1 MSAIAGAPFDA
12 AAGDR
17 LAKRNALVLAT
28 GQALAGG
35 NNTVIVATGSILGV
49 MLAPDKSLATVPIS
63 MMVCGIWAGTLPLGF
78 LARRY
83 GRRAAYTAGAVCGT
97 LAGLVGYAAILQANF
112 WLYLFATFLGG
123 LYAASHMSYRFGA
136 ADTASPAFK
145 PKAVSW
151 VMAGGLFAGLLGPQ
165 LVIFTKDLTPPYL
178 FAASYLGQASFAL
191 LAGIIIL
198 MLFRAPGTVTDG
210 NAKGGRPLSEIARQP
225 RFIVSVVC
233 GVASY
238 ALMNLMMTSAPL
250 AMFEC
255 GHSVASATLGIQ
267 WHVLAMYAPSF
278 ITGSLI
284 LRFGVTRIVTCG
296 LVLLGLAAVVGLSG
310 LTVAHFWI
318 ALILLGVGWN
328 FAFVGATT
336 MLTDCYRPE
345 ERNKVQAFNDFLVF
359 GSMAIGSFVSG
370 SMLAHYGWYL
380 VNLVMFPGV
389 AVAGAMLLWLTL
401 RDRPKTA

>member
-1 MSAIAGAPFDA
+1 
-12 AAGDR
+12 
-17 LAKRNALVLAT
+17 
-28 GQALAGG
+28 
-35 NNTVIVATGSILGV
+35 
-49 MLAPDKSLATVPIS
+49 
-63 MMVCGIWAGTLPLGF
+63 
-78 LARRY
+78 
-83 GRRAAYTAGAVCGT
+83 
-97 LAGLVGYAAILQANF
+97 
-112 WLYLFATFLGG
+112 
-123 LYAASHMSYRFGA
+123 
-136 ADTASPAFK
+136 
-145 PKAVSW
+145 
-151 VMAGGLFAGLLGPQ
+151 
-165 LVIFTKDLTPPYL
+165 
-178 FAASYLGQASFAL
+178 
-191 LAGIIIL
+191 
-198 MLFRAPGTVTDG
+198 
-210 NAKGGRPLSEIARQP
+210 
-225 RFIVSVVC
+225 
-233 GVASY
+233 
-238 ALMNLMMTSAPL
+238 MNLMMTSAPL